1 FFEEIVRKLCNLS
14 ELTLTTDKVEKSVSF
29 VLHNVEC
36 FVPFSA
42 NINVEE
48 ERAKIEAD
56 IAYMERFLDSVLKKL
71 SNEQF
76 VSHAPEKVVALERKK
91 QADAEEKLRI
101 LRAQLE
107 QL

>member
-1 FFEEIVRKLCNLS
+1 MPLTGLVDMDEEIKKL
-14 ELTLTTDKVEKSVSF
+14 
-29 VLHNVEC
+29 
-36 FVPFSA
+36 
-42 NINVEE
+42 
-48 ERAKIEAD
+48 EAD
-56 IAYMERFLDSVLKKL
+56 LQYAEGFLQNVLKKL

>member
-1 FFEEIVRKLCNLS
+1 
-14 ELTLTTDKVEKSVSF
+14 
-29 VLHNVEC
+29 
-36 FVPFSA
+36 A

-48 ERAKIEAD
+48 EKAKIEAE
-56 IAYMERFLDSVLKKL
+56 IAYMERFLDAVLKKL

-101 LRAQLE
+101 LKE
-107 QL
+107 QLIQL

>member
-1 FFEEIVRKLCNLS
+1 
-14 ELTLTTDKVEKSVSF
+14 
-29 VLHNVEC
+29 VEC

-101 LRAQLE
+101 LRAQL
-107 QL
+107 QQFS

>member
-1 FFEEIVRKLCNLS
+1 FEEIVRTLCNLS
-14 ELTLTTDKVEKSVSF
+14 ELTLTADKVAKSVSF